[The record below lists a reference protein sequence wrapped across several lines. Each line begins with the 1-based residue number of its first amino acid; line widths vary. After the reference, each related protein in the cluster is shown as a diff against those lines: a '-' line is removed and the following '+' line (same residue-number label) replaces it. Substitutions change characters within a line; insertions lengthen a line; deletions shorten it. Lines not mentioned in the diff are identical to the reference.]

1 MNEETELEYAG
12 FWSRTGAT
20 IIDTILLMLITAP
33 LLISIYGTDYFTS
46 EEIIAGSWDFL
57 ISWVL
62 PAFATIIFWIYRAA
76 TPGKMAIKAK
86 ILDANTGRAP
96 STGQLIGRYFAYLVS
111 ILPLC
116 LGIFWVAFDKR
127 KQGWH
132 DKLAGTV
139 VVKNKDTGPEPV
151 VFNQ

>member
-1 MNEETELEYAG
+1 MNEKTELEYAG

-86 ILDANTGRAP
+86 ILDANTGNTA
-96 STGQLIGRYFAYLVS
+96 STGQLIGRYLAYFVS
-111 ILPLC
+111 ILT
-116 LGIFWVAFDKR
+116 LGLGLFWVAFDKR

-139 VVKNKDTGPEPV
+139 VVKTKHTGPEPV
-151 VFNQ
+151 VFNN

>member
-1 MNEETELEYAG
+1 MNDATELEFAG
-12 FWSRTGAT
+12 FWSRTGAA

-33 LLISIYGTDYFTS
+33 ILISIYGTDYFTS
-46 EEIIAGSWDFL
+46 EEVIAGSWDFL

-76 TPGKMAIKAK
+76 TPGKMAIRAK
-86 ILDANTGRAP
+86 ILDAETGRAA
-96 STGQLIGRYFAYLVS
+96 STGQLIGRYFTYFVS
-111 ILPLC
+111 IIPLC
-116 LGIFWVAFDKR
+116 LGIFWIGFDKR

-139 VVKNKDTGPEPV
+139 VVKSKNTGPEPV
-151 VFNQ
+151 VFNS

>member
-1 MNEETELEYAG
+1 MNEAAELEFAG
-12 FWSRTGAT
+12 FWSRSGAA

-33 LLISIYGTDYFTS
+33 ILISIYGTDYFTS
-46 EEIIAGSWDFL
+46 EKVVAGSWDFL
-57 ISWVL
+57 ISWVV
-62 PAFATIIFWIYRAA
+62 PAFATILFWIYRAA
-76 TPGKMAIKAK
+76 TPGKMAIKAR
-86 ILDANTGRAP
+86 ILDANTGNAA
-96 STGQLIGRYFAYLVS
+96 STGQLIGRYLAYFVS
-111 ILPLC
+111 ILPFF

-151 VFNQ
+151 VFNN